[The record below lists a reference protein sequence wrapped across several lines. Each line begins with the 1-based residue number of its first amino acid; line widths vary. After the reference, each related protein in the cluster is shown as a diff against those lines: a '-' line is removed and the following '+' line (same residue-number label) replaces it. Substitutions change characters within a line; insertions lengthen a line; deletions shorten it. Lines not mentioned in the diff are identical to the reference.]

1 MSGNIEGLKELNK
14 AFRNIRTQ
22 TKKELDEILTEIA
35 LDLASKS
42 SQSAPVLYG
51 DLRGE
56 LAVPKKI
63 PKGYKVGS
71 SLPYTRKQHEHLEY
85 KHPRGGG
92 AKFLERPFN
101 ENKDKYL
108 KAVEEVIKN
117 VSK

>member
-14 AFRNIRTQ
+14 AFKDIRTQ
-22 TKKELDEILTEIA
+22 TRKELDKIITDIA

-63 PKGYKVGS
+63 PKGYKIGS
-71 SLPYTRKQHEHLEY
+71 SLPYTRRQHESLEY
-85 KHPRGGG
+85 SHPRGGG
-92 AKFLERPFN
+92 AKFLEKPFN

-117 VSK
+117 VNK